1 MVLKATGDEGVD
13 VDWKSDEVQIVVV
26 DLKTLHGNPQAI
38 AKMIASE
45 INRLGYLKDS
55 KKPLSIMGYSFRC
68 FIGLE
73 LCKELSNNYSCIPLA
88 FFPVAYAAPH
98 ACRSKLQRI
107 PSALI
112 RKKIIYAWFRR
123 QISREYGDLDPEDQ
137 QFHHAYFQKPSLPAI
152 FRFEEA
158 AQGYYQQVW
167 KDLQNRKESYIGG
180 DVPIHYFFATK
191 DEIGNPKGQDPSKHG
206 WSKYTNGPCYIYSWH
221 AMHSLIV
228 DSIVGN
234 LFQERILDIV
244 HDIFESH

>member
-112 RKKIIYAWFRR
+112 RKKNYICMVPSPDFKGIWGSGPRGSAIPPCIF
-123 QISREYGDLDPEDQ
+123 PE
-137 QFHHAYFQKPSLPAI
+137 A
-152 FRFEEA
+152 
-158 AQGYYQQVW
+158 
-167 KDLQNRKESYIGG
+167 
-180 DVPIHYFFATK
+180 
-191 DEIGNPKGQDPSKHG
+191 
-206 WSKYTNGPCYIYSWH
+206 
-221 AMHSLIV
+221 
-228 DSIVGN
+228 
-234 LFQERILDIV
+234 
-244 HDIFESH
+244 